1 MTYRITEDMLRELRT
16 NVGVHGD
23 ANVIAESSDG
33 PPLRTS
39 LDEISM
45 FGDNAIEGV
54 QFNKKSFAIF
64 LAMAGF
70 NSNAFR
76 QTSDFAADTYTFG
89 AVKPSELDEFAAW
102 LRLHEKIN
110 KVEDVTEKPE
120 VLCKLRFAWYGLIWR
135 MEEQGLLG
143 PEEPEEEVFLRPDLG
158 LSIFRQMYYNKAL
171 SMTEVDGSPLNEDFE
186 GGGPDNGE
194 TGV

>member
-23 ANVIAESSDG
+23 ANVISASADG
-33 PPLRTS
+33 PAIHTN
-39 LDEISM
+39 LDEIAM
-45 FGDNAIEGV
+45 FGDNAIENV
-54 QFNKKSFAIF
+54 QFNQKSFAIF

-76 QTSDFAADTYTFG
+76 QTNDLAAGTYTFG
-89 AVKPSELDEFAAW
+89 AVKPTEIEAFAEW
-102 LRLHEKIN
+102 LVKHEKIN

-120 VLCKLRFAWYGLIWR
+120 VLGKLRFAWYGLIWR
-135 MEEQGLLG
+135 MEEQGLMG
-143 PEEPEEEVFLRPDLG
+143 SEDPDENVFLRPDLG
-158 LSIFRQMYYNKAL
+158 LALFRQMYYLKAL
-171 SMTEVDGSPLNEDFE
+171 SMIEVDGSPLDEDSLGE
-186 GGGPDNGE
+186 ELNNGE